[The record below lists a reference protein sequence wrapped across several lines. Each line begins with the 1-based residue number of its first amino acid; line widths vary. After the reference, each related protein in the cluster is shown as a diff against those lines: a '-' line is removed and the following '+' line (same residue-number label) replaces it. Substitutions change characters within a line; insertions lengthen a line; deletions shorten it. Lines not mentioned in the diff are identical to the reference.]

1 MRAKQFHFI
10 DLSVYLQCD
19 LIRNNPMRL
28 GQLARKLTVR
38 TADIVEFL
46 ATKNIQIEEG
56 ANTRVEADNL
66 QRVIQHF
73 APHLHDELLSIPE
86 EETAEEVTET
96 PAPAA
101 VLEVE
106 ETAQQEPVYAVADV
120 VDDTTSEPVVAEEK
134 PELIKAPKVELAGLK
149 VLGKIELPQPKKK
162 EIKPEEETAAAPEEK
177 TTSEPVTPRRHIRE
191 GKKNFRQER
200 QDNRPRKNP
209 VAVQRER
216 EQREAELKRQEEI
229 KREKERKTL
238 YYQNRVKASV
248 PTKPMRMVNEPVVEM
263 SEHDMSKT
271 PKTWLGKFWKWFR
284 S

>member
-1 MRAKQFHFI
+1 
-10 DLSVYLQCD
+10 
-19 LIRNNPMRL
+19 MRL

-38 TADIVEFL
+38 PADIVEFL

-86 EETAEEVTET
+86 EETAEAVTET

-101 VLEVE
+101 VVEVE
-106 ETAQQEPVYAVADV
+106 ETAQQGPVHVVVDVAEDTTDV
-120 VDDTTSEPVVAEEK
+120 VKDTTSEPVVADEK

-149 VLGKIELPQPKKK
+149 VLGKIELPQLKKK
-162 EIKPEEETAAAPEEK
+162 EIKPEEETAAASEEK
-177 TTSEPVTPRRHIRE
+177 TTSEPVTPRRHTRE
-191 GKKNFRQER
+191 GKKHFRQDR

-216 EQREAELKRQEEI
+216 EQREAEQKRQEEI